1 MAKRQMKRYLTS
13 LVIKEMQIKITMR
26 YLFIPVRRDIIKKS
40 TNKSARESMERD
52 NNPSVWY
59 GPNRS
64 KRY

>member
-40 TNKSARESMERD
+40 TNKSAGESMERD